1 MGLVGPQQVCRA
13 NEAHHLTSRG
23 RHTMNGIKQEALDRA
38 DQVLMN
44 LDTLKRNL
52 PKAKSKKR
60 DAEESRLLG
69 MEEDVAYLRSVVERF
84 SVPFQPNR

>member
-23 RHTMNGIKQEALDRA
+23 RRSMNGIKQEAIDRA

-52 PKAKSKKR
+52 PKTKSKKR
-60 DAEESRLLG
+60 DTEESRLLG
-69 MEEDVAYLRSVVERF
+69 MEEDVTYLRSVIARF
-84 SVPFQPNR
+84 SVPFQSNR